1 MKKSGLIIIA
11 AIIVIIFLALA
22 PTLFGGGGV
31 SDEEAV
37 QNVLRQDKQNNKE
50 YQMKHE
56 RYVDSLVDVA
66 SGEDGETLVQNRQ
79 NALDILK
86 KEYPQ
91 LSKKWDAVQ
100 KSIDNMEMY
109 SEDDENT
116 DN

>member
-1 MKKSGLIIIA
+1 M
-11 AIIVIIFLALA
+11 
-22 PTLFGGGGV
+22 
-31 SDEEAV
+31 
-37 QNVLRQDKQNNKE
+37 
-50 YQMKHE
+50 
-56 RYVDSLVDVA
+56 
-66 SGEDGETLVQNRQ
+66 DGETLVHNRQ

>member
-1 MKKSGLIIIA
+1 MKKSGLIIIV
-11 AIIVIIFLALA
+11 AIIAIIFLSLG

-37 QNVLRQDKQNNKE
+37 QNALRQDEQNEKE
-50 YQMKHE
+50 YQMRHE
-56 RYVDSLVDVA
+56 RYIDSLVNVA
-66 SGEDGETLVQNRQ
+66 CGMDGETLVHNRQ